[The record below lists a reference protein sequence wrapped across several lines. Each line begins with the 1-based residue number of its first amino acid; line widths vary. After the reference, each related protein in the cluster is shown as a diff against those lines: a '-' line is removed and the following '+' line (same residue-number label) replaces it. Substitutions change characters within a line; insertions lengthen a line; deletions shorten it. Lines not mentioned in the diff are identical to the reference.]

1 MLKILEAIVIIAIV
15 IYGIIKLIQM
25 FSSSTIKKR
34 EAKYQEARTLSE
46 LEEKAKQVAAEKET
60 ILGEVNR
67 NKEVIDNIN
76 NTLNN

>member
-1 MLKILEAIVIIAIV
+1 MLRVLEIAAVAAII

-25 FSSSTIKKR
+25 FSGWKLKKR
-34 EAKYQEARTLSE
+34 EQKYQEARSLSD
-46 LEEKAKQVAAEKET
+46 LEEKAKQVAADKET
-60 ILGEVNR
+60 ILGEAYR

>member
-1 MLKILEAIVIIAIV
+1 MLRVLEIAVIVAIV

-25 FSSSTIKKR
+25 FSSNKINKR
-34 EAKYQEARTLSE
+34 EEKYKASRALSDLEDKAR
-46 LEEKAKQVAAEKET
+46 QVAAEKET
-60 ILGEVNR
+60 ILGEVNK